1 MIHNMPTLVCCS
13 SVASSSKRGCLGGPF
28 IAPKEFQFVAPS
40 LQKDAKIGLTVGA
53 SNRSGAPPDRVHV
66 PRVRDPDC
74 AASLAGLHQTDPM
87 LHRTVR

>member
-13 SVASSSKRGCLGGPF
+13 WVASSSERGCLGGPF

-53 SNRSGAPPDRVHV
+53 SNRCTTRPSPRAPS
-66 PRVRDPDC
+66 PR
-74 AASLAGLHQTDPM
+74 S
-87 LHRTVR
+87 